1 MQRASRHSMAD
12 LPELRKFEGIRVGRM
27 RGPDDRPLIDPIV
40 SDAIVKTINNPIL
53 LEPVA
58 EAIVDLSIAGWDAIQ
73 SLFRSRPPTAKP
85 PPATAA
91 TPSPAPQEARQS
103 PPGAQAGPGA
113 DEPENGTG
121 AIVGAQSSVPEPLQ
135 MVPGRDPAGNEIY

>member
-1 MQRASRHSMAD
+1 
-12 LPELRKFEGIRVGRM
+12 M

-40 SDAIVKTINNPIL
+40 SDAIVRTINNPIL

-58 EAIVDLSIAGWDAIQ
+58 EAIVDLSIAGWDAIKG
-73 SLFRSRPPTAKP
+73 LFSRPPTAKP

-121 AIVGAQSSVPEPLQ
+121 AIVGAQSSVPEPL
-135 MVPGRDPAGNEIY
+135 E